1 MGGAYLL
8 FGILLGM
15 VIGAIAVFIYDA
27 FVIREINKI
36 HETHYKE
43 YKAQAE
49 KQMERL
55 YASIARYEAQA
66 QAQRQA
72 QGFHKRHVDVITREI
87 NCAKCPKEA
96 CPLWDPAK
104 GCPLGKEPE
113 GKDDGKDFHWYDD

>member
-8 FGILLGM
+8 FGILFGM
-15 VIGAIAVFIYDA
+15 VIGAIAVFIYDG

-36 HETHYKE
+36 HETHYKD

-49 KQMERL
+49 NHMARL
-55 YASIARYEAQA
+55 YKTIARHEAKNSPM
-66 QAQRQA
+66 R
-72 QGFHKRHVDVITREI
+72 VDIIRKEY
-87 NCAKCPKEA
+87 NCAQCPKES